1 MIPLLLL
8 FACEGGPGLLGG
20 EGLQFEDY
28 GDQAISDTGE
38 YVELLVDIPGDAVS
52 AMVHCGE
59 YGDQR
64 LGAVLTLEN
73 PSGANVYAG
82 PADEAPNKQNGTWRS
97 EFLDDMSPALLP
109 LSPKLDIS
117 AGKWTFNYFIGAGPH
132 ATANCGAVFRL
143 DSVGNQAN
151 INIELVFVGLS
162 DLDAS
167 SAPDDTD
174 FQAVLDHFESE
185 WSTGNLKPNFGY
197 ADFSG
202 NASKYTV
209 VDVSDDDLSEFNDL
223 LRTAKPFE
231 ERTLTI
237 FLVEEIS
244 NSSQGGDTILGLSAG
259 PPGAAAI
266 HGTSKSGVVISAADL
281 KSAPTDVA
289 KIMAHESAHFLGLF
303 HTTEKGGTQFD
314 PLDDTP
320 VCPAGSTSLCASLGA
335 DNIMWWTLTDGV
347 ATFTSD
353 QSWVARRN
361 PVAY

>member
-1 MIPLLLL
+1 
-8 FACEGGPGLLGG
+8 
-20 EGLQFEDY
+20 
-28 GDQAISDTGE
+28 
-38 YVELLVDIPGDAVS
+38 
-52 AMVHCGE
+52 
-59 YGDQR
+59 
-64 LGAVLTLEN
+64 
-73 PSGANVYAG
+73 
-82 PADEAPNKQNGTWRS
+82 
-97 EFLDDMSPALLP
+97 
-109 LSPKLDIS
+109 
-117 AGKWTFNYFIGAGPH
+117 
-132 ATANCGAVFRL
+132 
-143 DSVGNQAN
+143 
-151 INIELVFVGLS
+151 
-162 DLDAS
+162 
-167 SAPDDTD
+167 
-174 FQAVLDHFESE
+174 
-185 WSTGNLKPNFGY
+185 
-197 ADFSG
+197 
-202 NASKYTV
+202 
-209 VDVSDDDLSEFNDL
+209 
-223 LRTAKPFE
+223 
-231 ERTLTI
+231 LTI